1 MHKPSPRQPTLVPH
15 GLGPLFGQRP
25 VRNASR
31 NTKQQFLQLL
41 LLLTCFTPENDP
53 ETVQLDDKAASMA
66 IIPGVKFELEHV
78 PLPNICV
85 EPELRNPLK

>member
-1 MHKPSPRQPTLVPH
+1 
-15 GLGPLFGQRP
+15 
-25 VRNASR
+25 
-31 NTKQQFLQLL
+31 
-41 LLLTCFTPENDP
+41 
-53 ETVQLDDKAASMA
+53 LDDKAASMA